1 MQCKAKVSFFAKHA
15 GNTQINV
22 FGVDGKNLT
31 GLNSNFQEGINTF
44 QLSLAPGAYI
54 LKVNGNG
61 YTYTQ
66 RVISQSNSTEKPT
79 LSFIGNQ
86 KPTNSQPQKTK
97 NGGAVISM
105 LYTVGD
111 QILYKGISG
120 NYTTIV
126 TDKPTE
132 SKSTNFYFVEC
143 KDADDNY
150 YPVVIIG
157 SQIWMAE
164 NLNTTIFRTGES
176 ISKVTNNNTWS
187 TAIFSMWC
195 DYNNDVSNS
204 IKYGKLYNWF
214 AVSDSRNIAPLKWHI
229 PTDS

>member
-1 MQCKAKVSFFAKHA
+1 LTNPKVSFFAPLA

-22 FGVDGKNLT
+22 FGVDGRNLT
-31 GLNSNFQEGINTF
+31 SINSNLQEGNNTF

-61 YTYTQ
+61 YIYAQ
-66 RVISQSNSTEKPT
+66 RVISQSNSTDKPAI
-79 LSFIGNQ
+79 SFIGNE
-86 KPTNSQPQKTK
+86 KPTNTLPQKIK
-97 NGGAVISM
+97 NDGSVTSM
-105 LYTVGD
+105 LYSVGD
-111 QILYKGISG
+111 QLLYKGTSG

-132 SKSTNFYFVEC
+132 SKTTNFYFVEC

-164 NLNTTIFRTGES
+164 NLKTTSYRTGEGVS
-176 ISKVTNNNTWS
+176 NVTDATSW
-187 TAIFSMWC
+187 AAAGFGAWC
-195 DYNNDVSNS
+195 DYENLEANGL
-204 IKYGKLYNWF
+204 KYGKLYNWF
-214 AVSDSRNIAPLKWHI
+214 AASDSRNISPIGWHV
-229 PTDS
+229 PTDA